1 MAQNNSDAHRQ
12 ELIRNFIKT
21 KGNIFD
27 DISDISELYDVKKNI
42 KSRKMTKYQYTNVL
56 GIRAT
61 QIAHGAPV
69 KIEITS
75 DMKSAVQVAEEELRQ
90 RKTPFFVARE
100 INKNH
105 IDLWRIED
113 MEINPV

>member
-75 DMKSAVQVAEEELRQ
+75 DMK
-90 RKTPFFVARE
+90 RE
-100 INKNH
+100 M
-105 IDLWRIED
+105 IDQQYILMISFAKEALNLLDKMED
-113 MEINPV
+113 K